1 MGTSWNFCGDC
12 ARSTVFACDHT
23 PRRGAVPVSLAN
35 ELDRRLVLASFVS
48 CPDPA
53 YLTPSTMNVRTA
65 PGRSREDVRNA
76 ILFRQRAA
84 ERSAAT
90 VAAIAEMHRSADQF
104 VTVLRQMHYRA
115 GLEPPRI
122 TELAPILGGG
132 YSKP

>member
-1 MGTSWNFCGDC
+1 M
-12 ARSTVFACDHT
+12 
-23 PRRGAVPVSLAN
+23 
-35 ELDRRLVLASFVS
+35 ASFIS

-84 ERSAAT
+84 ERSAVT

-122 TELAPILGGG
+122 TEFAPILGGG